1 MMYHSGSNGNFG
13 LVTIRAD
20 QATDRA
26 ALRRVAQ
33 RDSRPIPRGELL
45 VAEVDGEI
53 QAAIALATGE
63 VIADPFRPTAELV
76 RMLGLRR
83 DELRVDLRGPIGA
96 QPSEPSRLA
105 SAEC

>member
-1 MMYHSGSNGNFG
+1 MMYHSTTNGNFG

-33 RDSRPIPRGELL
+33 RDSRAIPDGELL
-45 VAEVDGEI
+45 VAEVDSEI

-76 RMLGLRR
+76 RILGLRR
-83 DELRVDLRGPIGA
+83 EELRGELRGPIGA
-96 QPSEPSRLA
+96 QASEASLLA